1 MSIKTGVP
9 TIHVRT
15 PYCTKLKVNKTDVV
29 TVCLFR
35 IFTFKQ
41 IILNP
46 VTVAKHLAVLKVLE
60 YSCVVIFAKENGSTQ
75 PTTAAG
81 DWSLFQH
88 SGPLSCQLTYYA
100 KLRPLVVFIHKEG
113 LNVYK

>member
-1 MSIKTGVP
+1 MPSK
-9 TIHVRT
+9 
-15 PYCTKLKVNKTDVV
+15 

-35 IFTFKQ
+35 IFTIEQ

-46 VTVAKHLAVLKVLE
+46 VTVAKHLIVLTVLE
-60 YSCVVIFAKENGSTQ
+60 DLCVVIFAKENGSTQ

-113 LNVYK
+113 LNVYKV